1 MQTDE
6 HFPDRLTVLVPHG
19 LKRELDAA
27 AREQHPDDERVRAQ
41 DFVARGDGAL
51 ADEAAPQGGAAGS
64 SRLAHGI
71 DPRVAAEIE
80 AARARGLAQRS
91 RGQKREREI

>member
-27 AREQHPDDERVRAQ
+27 AREQHPTMSEFVR
-41 DFVARGDGAL
+41 RTSLRAL

-80 AARARGLAQRS
+80 AARARGLARRS

>member
-41 DFVARGDGAL
+41 DFVARGDGA
-51 ADEAAPQGGAAGS
+51 
-64 SRLAHGI
+64 
-71 DPRVAAEIE
+71 
-80 AARARGLAQRS
+80 RARR
-91 RGQKREREI
+91 

>member
-41 DFVARGDGAL
+41 DFVARGDGA
-51 ADEAAPQGGAAGS
+51 
-64 SRLAHGI
+64 
-71 DPRVAAEIE
+71 
-80 AARARGLAQRS
+80 RARRWSSTPRWKLPLRPWSLTRVTKILAPTHVWPRRS
-91 RGQKREREI
+91 KQLEPDWA

>member
-27 AREQHPDDERVRAQ
+27 ARERTQTMSEFVRRTLLRAVMARSLMKQHPKVEQ
-41 DFVARGDGAL
+41 P
-51 ADEAAPQGGAAGS
+51 AAPASPMAS
-64 SRLAHGI
+64 THVW
-71 DPRVAAEIE
+71 PRRSKQLEPVA
-80 AARARGLAQRS
+80 
-91 RGQKREREI
+91 